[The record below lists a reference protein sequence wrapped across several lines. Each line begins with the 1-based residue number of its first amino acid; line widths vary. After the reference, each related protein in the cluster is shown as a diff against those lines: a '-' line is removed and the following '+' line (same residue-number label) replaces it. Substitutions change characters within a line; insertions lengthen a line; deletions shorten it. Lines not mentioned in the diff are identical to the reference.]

1 MPLWMVSV
9 ARSRTGQSAC
19 VDSGPFL
26 GNEALSKGFVT
37 EYQLRT
43 QYRAIHRNVYVTK
56 GSDLTAEARAKAAW
70 LWAGRDAVVARLS
83 AAAILGTKWM
93 DGDRPAELIRPD
105 RHGPRG
111 LTLHTWDLS
120 PAETC
125 VVDGM
130 RCTTPART
138 AFDVGRTLT
147 ADASIPVLDAL
158 LRATRLKPA
167 DVLAVADARPGYRGV
182 RRFRAAMAL
191 ADAGA
196 ESPQETR
203 VRLLL
208 VRAGLPVPE
217 TQIEFRGR
225 DGIPHIRVDMGWREW
240 RIAIEYDG
248 VQHWTDRRQR
258 SWDIDRIAILESLG
272 WVVIRISAEMLTRP
286 TVIVERVIAKLRAA
300 GCPI

>member
-1 MPLWMVSV
+1 MN
-9 ARSRTGQSAC
+9 AR
-19 VDSGPFL
+19 
-26 GNEALSKGFVT
+26 
-37 EYQLRT
+37 
-43 QYRAIHRNVYVTK
+43 
-56 GSDLTAEARAKAAW
+56 ARAKAAW
-70 LWAGRDAVVARLS
+70 LWAGTDAVVARLS
-83 AAAILGTKWM
+83 AAAILGTKWI
-93 DGDRPAELIRPD
+93 DANKPAELIRPD

-111 LTLHTWDLS
+111 LTLHTWNLS

-147 ADASIPVLDAL
+147 ADAAIPVLDAL
-158 LRATRLKPA
+158 LNATRLKPA

-182 RRFRAAMAL
+182 RRLRAAVAL

-208 VRAGLPVPE
+208 VRAGLPTPE
-217 TQIEFRGR
+217 TQIEFRDD
-225 DGIPHIRVDMGWREW
+225 DGVPRIRVDMGWREW
-240 RIAIEYDG
+240 RVAVEYDG
-248 VQHWTDRRQR
+248 VQHWTDGRQR

-272 WVVIRISAEMLTRP
+272 WVVIRVSAEMLSRP
-286 TVIVERVIAKLRAA
+286 SVIIERVVTKLRAA